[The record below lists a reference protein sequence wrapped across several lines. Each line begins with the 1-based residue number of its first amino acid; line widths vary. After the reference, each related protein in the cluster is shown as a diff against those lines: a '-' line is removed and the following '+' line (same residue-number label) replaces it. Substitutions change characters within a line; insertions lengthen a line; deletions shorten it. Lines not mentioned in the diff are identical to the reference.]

1 MVLAGAL
8 PLLVFYVAVEWTLS
22 QLGGFDPRFDLLL
35 MVQIL
40 GFLAFVIAF
49 AFHRK
54 YPNRFLTHAHLFL
67 VIVFWFSGH
76 LLSESFNLSMPVL
89 VLLVIGS
96 AMATI
101 FAVGHGLARADYL
114 L

>member
-8 PLLVFYVAVEWTLS
+8 PLLVFYLAVEWTLS

-35 MVQIL
+35 MAQIL

-49 AFHRK
+49 AFRRK
-54 YPNRFLTHAHLFL
+54 YPNRFLTHAHMFL
-67 VIVFWFSGH
+67 VMMFWFAGH
-76 LLSESFNLSMPVL
+76 HLSDSFDLGMPVL

-96 AMATI
+96 AVATV
-101 FAVGHGLARADYL
+101 FAVGRGLARADYL
-114 L
+114 V